1 MKIKPDDHWRWY
13 FDNDHDR
20 IMLDLANGM
29 IFRSCFPS
37 KMLTAYAR
45 QESSFSVDDAAKYYI
60 FDESARELKFS
71 SQLQAELVLNSLIA
85 LRFLKPQMPKSW
97 YFATNYNIAEPS
109 LGQIIQVTL
118 KETNES
124 AIFIVAEV
132 GESASLC
139 LLAQQ
144 SLALPDRTLKFCDP
158 IKIMNDRMCQYK
170 THVKSLLYGN
180 AG

>member
-37 KMLTAYAR
+37 KMLTAYSR
-45 QESSFSVDDAAKYYI
+45 QESSFSVDDAAKYYT
-60 FDESARELKFS
+60 FEENARLLKLS
-71 SQLQAELVLNSLIA
+71 NQLQAELVLNSLIA

-97 YFATNYNIAEPS
+97 YFSTYYNIAEPL
-109 LGQIIQVTL
+109 LGQIIQVTF

-124 AIFIVAEV
+124 AIFIVAEA

-158 IKIMNDRMCQYK
+158 IKIMNDRMCQYT